1 MDIGRRKIEGVNG
14 VRLEEKRVRVGS
26 PLQRIQ
32 LCKPHRSSING
43 LDWTTLYKVA
53 WAILVTVM
61 PRQLEEFNYNP
72 DLCGS
77 LASFLK
83 LVRVNK
89 YVRYRKNSY
98 TNPTDSIPLDSVPKK
113 IVIQTQPILFLSRLA
128 VRGRFVVV
136 SMMIWNSIRQ
146 PPSIQSKTGT
156 DWSGTGKKYLNK
168 PHWLNSTRN
177 RQFVWW

>member
-1 MDIGRRKIEGVNG
+1 
-14 VRLEEKRVRVGS
+14 
-26 PLQRIQ
+26 
-32 LCKPHRSSING
+32 
-43 LDWTTLYKVA
+43 
-53 WAILVTVM
+53 M
-61 PRQLEEFNYNP
+61 PQQLEEFNYNP

-89 YVRYRKNSY
+89 YG
-98 TNPTDSIPLDSVPKK
+98 TEKK

-156 DWSGTGKKYLNK
+156 EWSGTGKKYLYK
-168 PHWLNSTRN
+168 PNGLNSTRN
-177 RQFVWW
+177 RQLV